1 MTESGIAMARALRKA
16 ASRPLLMKLQKE
28 VTIERLGGGAVR
40 KELLSQRT
48 RVGKQPFNGPVQRR
62 ELSVMKRL
70 RLQSESGFTLIELL
84 VVVAII
90 GILAAI
96 AIPQFSAYRKRGYEA
111 QIKSD
116 LRNAATAEEAY
127 FAGTQPSTYKSG
139 TLTSGNPTGFNNTTG
154 VSLGANIGAETF
166 ILSASHA
173 NCTGVTWTYDSVGG
187 QIAGGPCP

>member
-1 MTESGIAMARALRKA
+1 M
-16 ASRPLLMKLQKE
+16 QK
-28 VTIERLGGGAVR
+28 
-40 KELLSQRT
+40 
-48 RVGKQPFNGPVQRR
+48 
-62 ELSVMKRL
+62 L

-127 FAGTQPSTYKSG
+127 FAGTQPSVYKSSAI
-139 TLTSGNPTGFNNTTG
+139 TGNTDLPGFNKT
-154 VSLGANIGAETF
+154 A
-166 ILSASHA
+166 
-173 NCTGVTWTYDSVGG
+173 GVTVGAAVG
-187 QIAGGPCP
+187 TDTFYITATHMGRAHD